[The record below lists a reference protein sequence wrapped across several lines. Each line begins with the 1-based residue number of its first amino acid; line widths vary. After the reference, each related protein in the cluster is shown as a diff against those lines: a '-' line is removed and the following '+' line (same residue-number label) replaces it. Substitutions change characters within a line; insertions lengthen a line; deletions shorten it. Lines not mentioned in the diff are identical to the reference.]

1 MMISVLIAA
10 AAVTIGGLVLAVA
23 RTIDHDGYGSRPS
36 PASHYDPF
44 PTQLLR

>member
-1 MMISVLIAA
+1 MMIFALIAA
-10 AAVTIGGLVLAVA
+10 AAAVIGGLVLAVT
-23 RTIDHDGYGSRPS
+23 RTINHDGYGSRPT